1 MQNIILTGFMGTGK
15 TTVGRLLA
23 EKLKLPFVDIDA
35 AIEAREGTSIND
47 IFAKK
52 GEAYFRRLETE
63 VLREILAQDGQ
74 VIAAGGG
81 ALLKE
86 ENREMLRRRGSLV
99 CLTASPG
106 VIFQRLQNKED
117 RPLLPESPSSLKA
130 KIKKLL
136 AAREGIYNEVEI
148 QISTDF
154 KAPAEVAAA
163 IAALI
168 NEAGI

>member
-23 EKLKLPFVDIDA
+23 EKLKLPFVDVDA

-47 IFAKK
+47 IFAQK

-81 ALLKE
+81 ILLKE
-86 ENREMLRRRGSLV
+86 ENREMLRRRGKLV
-99 CLTASPG
+99 CLTASPA
-106 VIFQRLQNKED
+106 VIFQRLQSKKD
-117 RPLLPESPSSLKA
+117 RPLLSASPSVMKER
-130 KIKKLL
+130 IEQLL
-136 AAREGIYNEVEI
+136 AARESLYRQVAI
-148 QISTDF
+148 QVNTDF
-154 KAPAEVAAA
+154 KEPEEVAAA

-168 NEAGI
+168 NETGI